1 MKVVLKLDQ
10 VGLKKPHHLKNNVFV
25 IYSPKTVI
33 IEPADSKKIDT
44 KIISHLPKEARAF
57 VTTKLRGQ
65 EIQRVDKKTHRLW
78 IEILNTSYFERLT
91 IKTKTPLGFLVIEP
105 ENLKV

>member
-33 IEPADSKKIDT
+33 IEPADSKKENT

-57 VTTKLRGQ
+57 VTTKFRGQ
-65 EIQRVDKKTHRLW
+65 EIQQVDKKTHRLW
-78 IEILNTSYFERLT
+78 IEILNTSYFKRIT
-91 IKTKTPLGFLVIEP
+91 IKTKTPLGFLVIAP